1 MTPDEITAIFA
12 LATDNFIR
20 ISGQPSDDDITAILL
35 ATKPLLHELDYD
47 NYGTH
52 NLVGLVE
59 PDNTYTAT
67 WGSAFPIPARPD
79 AYDTNIQDDAT
90 PVVQN
95 RMEAAHKLILHDYA
109 TYLAAERGVAKF
121 IRDVV
126 DETFYKDLEDPV
138 SFYNKITA
146 AELIEHLRINCGG
159 VEPEDLVALH
169 AAMSSYYAT
178 CDGIPEYI
186 IMLEK
191 ARLKF
196 ARADLPMSDKQLLI
210 IANASVYGSQD
221 FIRASEDWER
231 LPSANK
237 TWTEW
242 KKTFL
247 RAHRERLRLIQAAG
261 GTTIGNA
268 NSAGGQRGTL
278 PSPTTERLDSYLDN
292 LANAATQDSGQLA
305 LLLESNKTL
314 ITQNRLLAEQLAAL
328 TTRFDATVTTP
339 LPNGPPTGTPR
350 KTPAQLREHRLTK
363 YSTTNY
369 CHTHGFMLNKTH
381 TSATCKNP
389 GPNHV
394 TTATRADTKGGV
406 EFNKG
411 WELATA

>member
-1 MTPDEITAIFA
+1 
-12 LATDNFIR
+12 
-20 ISGQPSDDDITAILL
+20 
-35 ATKPLLHELDYD
+35 
-47 NYGTH
+47 
-52 NLVGLVE
+52 
-59 PDNTYTAT
+59 
-67 WGSAFPIPARPD
+67 
-79 AYDTNIQDDAT
+79 
-90 PVVQN
+90 
-95 RMEAAHKLILHDYA
+95 MEAAHKLLLHDYA

-146 AELIEHLRINCGG
+146 AELIKHLRTNCGG

-169 AAMSSYYAT
+169 AAMSTYYAN

-231 LPSANK
+231 LPSGNK

-242 KKTFL
+242 KTTFL

-261 GTTIGNA
+261 GTTLGNA
-268 NSAGGQRGTL
+268 NAAGGQRGTL
-278 PSPTTERLDSYLDN
+278 SSPTTKRLDSYLDN
-292 LANAATQDSGQLA
+292 LANAATQDSVQMG

-314 ITQNRLLAEQLAAL
+314 IEQNRLLAEQFTAL
-328 TTRFDATVTTP
+328 SARFNATPTTP
-339 LPNGPPTGTPR
+339 SPSRPPAGTPR
-350 KTPAQLREHRLTK
+350 KTPAQLREKRLTK

-369 CHTHGFMLNKTH
+369 CHTHGYMVNATH
-381 TSATCKNP
+381 TSATCKTP

-406 EFNKG
+406 DYNKG

>member
-12 LATDNFIR
+12 LATDNFAH
-20 ISGQPSDDDITAILL
+20 ISGQPSDDDLTAILL

-47 NYGTH
+47 DYGTH
-52 NLVGLVE
+52 NLVGLIE
-59 PDNTYTAT
+59 PSNTYTAT
-67 WGSAFPIPARPD
+67 WGDAFPIPARPD

-90 PVVQN
+90 PVVRN
-95 RMEAAHKLILHDYA
+95 RMEAAHKLLLHDYA

-146 AELIEHLRINCGG
+146 AELINHLRLNCGG
-159 VEPEDLVALH
+159 VEPENLVALH
-169 AAMSSYYAT
+169 TEMSSYYAN

-221 FIRASEDWER
+221 FVRASEDWER
-231 LPSANK
+231 LTPNNK
-237 TWTEW
+237 TWTTW
-242 KKTFL
+242 KTTFL
-247 RAHRERLRLIQAAG
+247 RAHRERLRLIQASGGISLGSANAAG
-261 GTTIGNA
+261 GL
-268 NSAGGQRGTL
+268 RGII
-278 PSPTTERLDSYLDN
+278 PSPTTDRLNSYLDN
-292 LANAATQDSGQLA
+292 IANAATQDSHQLK

-314 ITQNRLLAEQLAAL
+314 IEQNRLLAEQFTAL
-328 TTRFDATVTTP
+328 SARVNTATPTTTP
-339 LPNGPPTGTPR
+339 PPSGTR
-350 KTPAQLREHRLTK
+350 KTPAQLLTKRLTK
-363 YSTTNY
+363 YSPTNY
-369 CHTHGFMLNKTH
+369 CHTHGYMVHATH
-381 TSATCKNP
+381 TSATCNTP
-389 GPNHV
+389 GPNHI

-406 EFNKG
+406 EYNKG
-411 WELATA
+411 WELAAA